1 MSLERLNA
9 GAFVVDTAG
18 AVPSHRI
25 GLMSMVPPGSK
36 SRARAQ
42 WGFPR
47 NVGDPV
53 VSTLNPEGV
62 TGAKRKRPQAVGGAR
77 HVDRSEENVP
87 RLVPPSEGNEVRRD
101 ERQGVVAP

>member
-1 MSLERLNA
+1 M
-9 GAFVVDTAG
+9 DITG

-25 GLMSMVPPGSK
+25 GLMRTVLPGSK

-53 VSTLNPEGV
+53 VSTLNPEGGNRSV
-62 TGAKRKRPQAVGGAR
+62 EHKPPALGVAR
-77 HVDRSEENVP
+77 HADGSEASVS
-87 RLVPPSEGNEVRRD
+87 RLVLPSEGNEVRRD